1 LKIVNLLFLIHKIGI
16 RWSRSTYLLTYL
28 LYYKQVPEDYP
39 VDEPV
44 FVVRAE
50 DEDRGNNAELSY
62 ILETASQLQ
71 YGQIFRLHR
80 TSGEVCVTR
89 WLIAVTVSAT
99 VVEMVAAEIS
109 GRTWP
114 AASYSAASLNCGT

>member
-1 LKIVNLLFLIHKIGI
+1 M
-16 RWSRSTYLLTYL
+16 R
-28 LYYKQVPEDYP
+28 QVPEDYP
-39 VDEPV
+39 VNEPV

-80 TSGEVCVTR
+80 STGEVR
-89 WLIAVTVSAT
+89 NAI
-99 VVEMVAAEIS
+99 EMNDFDGGKSVGLCCAQTTDS
-109 GRTWP
+109 RKGQ
-114 AASYSAASLNCGT
+114 